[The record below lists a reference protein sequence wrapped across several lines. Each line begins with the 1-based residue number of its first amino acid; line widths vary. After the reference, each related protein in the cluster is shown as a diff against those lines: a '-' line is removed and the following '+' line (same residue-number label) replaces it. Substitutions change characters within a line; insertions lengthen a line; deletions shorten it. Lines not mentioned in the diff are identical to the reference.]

1 MKMFLRIAIVALVGF
16 ATNAVSRPQTR
27 IHPGQTTAMHIGPA
41 ETLPRSNDSAERFEF
56 TASQNYPNPFRVET
70 TISYVLSTKSFV
82 EITIYDARGTRVRTL
97 VSQNEN
103 AGTHNVM
110 WDGKD
115 HWGQVV
121 AYGNY
126 YYRAVAGDFH
136 ISRRMQLV
144 K

>member
-1 MKMFLRIAIVALVGF
+1 MTILLQITMAALVGF
-16 ATNAVSRPQTR
+16 ATNAVARPQPR
-27 IHPGQTTAMHIGPA
+27 LHPGQTTAMHIDPV
-41 ETLPRSNDSAERFEF
+41 ETRQQYNDSAEQFEF
-56 TASQNYPNPFRVET
+56 TASQNYPNPFRSET
-70 TISYVLSTKSFV
+70 TINYVLSTQSFV

-121 AYGNY
+121 AYGSY